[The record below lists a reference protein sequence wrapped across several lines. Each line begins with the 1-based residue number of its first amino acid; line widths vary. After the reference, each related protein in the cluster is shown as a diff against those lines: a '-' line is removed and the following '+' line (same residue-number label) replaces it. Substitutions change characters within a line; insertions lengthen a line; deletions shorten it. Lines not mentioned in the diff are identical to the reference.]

1 VKNTNP
7 LRKTIGIIGGGQLGR
22 MMIEESLR
30 MNNDFNI
37 LDAADCSCAALA
49 KNHIIGKLTD
59 GSAIRKLAEISDVL
73 TFEIEHI
80 DVETLMQLEK
90 EGKEIIPSP
99 QVLQIIQDK
108 GIQKDFFKTYQI
120 PTAPYILV
128 ETAED
133 WLNAIHKLGGEK
145 LVAKTRKDGY
155 DGKGVTIFKS
165 ADVLSNSQLIP
176 FGSPS
181 LVEVFI
187 PCQKEISVM
196 VARDIHGNIKTW
208 PVVQMEFDPHANLVT
223 FLDCPANLSVEMEHE
238 AREIALKTIE
248 KLNGVGVYAVEM
260 FLTNDNQILVN
271 EVAPRPH
278 NSGHHTIE
286 ACYTS
291 QFEQLVRILMGLPL
305 GSTDLIQPA
314 VMMNLLGADDFS
326 GTYRLQGLEEV
337 SAIEGVYVHLYGKK
351 ESKPM
356 RKMGHITVT
365 ASTLNGAKEK
375 AKQVSKLVKFVND
388 KNE

>member
-1 VKNTNP
+1 MKNSNP

-30 MNNDFNI
+30 LNNDFNI

-49 KNHIIGKLTD
+49 KNHIVGKLTD
-59 GSAIRKLAEISDVL
+59 AEAIKKLADISDVL

-80 DVETLMQLEK
+80 NVDVLIELE
-90 EGKEIIPSP
+90 EGGKEIIPSP
-99 QVLQIIQDK
+99 KVLKVIQDK
-108 GIQKDFFKTYQI
+108 GIQKEFFVTHNI
-120 PTAPYILV
+120 PTAPFVLV
-128 ETAED
+128 NTTED
-133 WLNAIHKLGGEK
+133 WLSAINKFGGEK

-155 DGKGVTIFKS
+155 DGKGVTIFKT
-165 ADVLSNSQLIP
+165 ADVLADVKNIP
-176 FGSPS
+176 FNSPS
-181 LVEVFI
+181 LIEAFI

-196 VARDIHGNIKTW
+196 VARDTQGNIKTW
-208 PVVQMEFDPHANLVT
+208 PVVEMEFDPIANLVT
-223 FLDCPANLSVEMEHE
+223 FLDCPASLSPEKEQE
-238 AREIALKTIE
+238 AREIALNTIE

-260 FLTNDNQILVN
+260 FLTQDNQILVN

-305 GSTDLIQPA
+305 GSTELIQPG

-337 SAIEGVYVHLYGKK
+337 SAMEGVYVHLYGKK

-356 RKMGHITVT
+356 RKMGHVTVT
-365 ASTLNGAKEK
+365 ASTIQQAKNK
-375 AKQVSKLVKFVND
+375 AKQVSKLVKFIAD
-388 KNE
+388 

>member
-1 VKNTNP
+1 MKNSNP

-30 MNNDFNI
+30 LNNDFNI

-59 GSAIRKLAEISDVL
+59 AEAIKKLAEISDVL

-80 DVETLMQLEK
+80 NVQALIKLE
-90 EGKEIIPSP
+90 EAGKEIIPSP
-99 QVLQIIQDK
+99 KVLQIIQDK
-108 GIQKDFFKTYQI
+108 GVQKQFFDKHNI
-120 PTAPYILV
+120 PTAPFVLV
-128 ETAED
+128 DSAED
-133 WLNAIHKLGGEK
+133 WVSAINKFGGEK

-155 DGKGVTIFKS
+155 DGKGVTIFKTTDIL
-165 ADVLSNSQLIP
+165 ADVRNIP
-176 FGSPS
+176 FSTPS
-181 LVEVFI
+181 LIEAFI

-196 VARDIHGNIKTW
+196 VARDTQGNIKTW
-208 PVVQMEFDPHANLVT
+208 PVVEMEFDPIANLVT
-223 FLDCPANLSVEMEHE
+223 FLDCPASLSPEKEHE
-238 AREIALKTIE
+238 AREIALHTIE

-260 FLTNDNQILVN
+260 FLTQDNQILVN

-291 QFEQLVRILMGLPL
+291 QFEQLVRILIGLPL
-305 GSTDLIQPA
+305 GSTELIQPG

-326 GTYRLQGLEEV
+326 GTYRLKGLEEI
-337 SAIEGVYVHLYGKK
+337 SAMEGVYVHLYGKK

-356 RKMGHITVT
+356 RKMGHVTVT
-365 ASTLNGAKEK
+365 APTLQQAKDI
-375 AKQVSKLVKFVND
+375 AKQVSKLVKFVAD
-388 KNE
+388 

>member
-1 VKNTNP
+1 MKNSNP

-30 MNNDFNI
+30 LNNDFNI

-49 KNHIIGKLTD
+49 KNHIVGKLTD
-59 GSAIRKLAEISDVL
+59 AEAIKKLADISDVL

-80 DVETLMQLEK
+80 NVDVLIELE
-90 EGKEIIPSP
+90 EGGKEIIPSP
-99 QVLQIIQDK
+99 KVLKVIQDK
-108 GIQKDFFKTYQI
+108 GIQKEFFVTHNI
-120 PTAPYILV
+120 PTAPFVLV
-128 ETAED
+128 NTTED
-133 WLNAIHKLGGEK
+133 WLSAINKFGGEK

-155 DGKGVTIFKS
+155 DGKGVTIFKT
-165 ADVLSNSQLIP
+165 ADVLADVKNIP
-176 FGSPS
+176 FNSPS
-181 LVEVFI
+181 LVEAFI

-196 VARDIHGNIKTW
+196 VARDTQGNIKTW
-208 PVVQMEFDPHANLVT
+208 PVVEMEFDPIANLVT
-223 FLDCPANLSVEMEHE
+223 FLDCPASLSPEKEQE
-238 AREIALKTIE
+238 AREIALNTIE

-260 FLTNDNQILVN
+260 FLTQDNQILVN

-305 GSTDLIQPA
+305 GSTELIQPG

-337 SAIEGVYVHLYGKK
+337 SAMEGVYVHLYGKK

-356 RKMGHITVT
+356 RKMGHVTVT
-365 ASTLNGAKEK
+365 ASTIQQAKNK
-375 AKQVSKLVKFVND
+375 AKQVSKLVKFIAD
-388 KNE
+388 

>member
-1 VKNTNP
+1 MKNSNP

-30 MNNDFNI
+30 LNNDFNI

-49 KNHIIGKLTD
+49 KNHIVGKLTD
-59 GSAIRKLAEISDVL
+59 AEAIKKLADISDVL

-80 DVETLMQLEK
+80 NVDVLIELE
-90 EGKEIIPSP
+90 EGGKEIIPSP
-99 QVLQIIQDK
+99 KVLKVIQDK
-108 GIQKDFFKTYQI
+108 GIQKEFFVTHNI
-120 PTAPYILV
+120 PTAPFVLV
-128 ETAED
+128 NTTED
-133 WLNAIHKLGGEK
+133 WLSAINKFGGEK

-155 DGKGVTIFKS
+155 DGKGVTIFKT
-165 ADVLSNSQLIP
+165 ADVLADVKNIP
-176 FGSPS
+176 FNSPS
-181 LVEVFI
+181 LIEAFI

-196 VARDIHGNIKTW
+196 VARDTQGNIKTW
-208 PVVQMEFDPHANLVT
+208 PVVEMEFDPIANLVT
-223 FLDCPANLSVEMEHE
+223 FLDCPASLSPEKEQEV
-238 AREIALKTIE
+238 REIALNTIE

-260 FLTNDNQILVN
+260 FLTQDNQILVN

-305 GSTDLIQPA
+305 GSTELIQPG

-337 SAIEGVYVHLYGKK
+337 SAMEGVYVHLYGKK

-356 RKMGHITVT
+356 RKMGHVTVT
-365 ASTLNGAKEK
+365 ASTIQQAKNK
-375 AKQVSKLVKFVND
+375 AKQVSKLVKFIAD
-388 KNE
+388 

>member
-1 VKNTNP
+1 MKNSNP

-30 MNNDFNI
+30 LNNDFNI

-49 KNHIIGKLTD
+49 KNHIVGKLTD
-59 GSAIRKLAEISDVL
+59 AEAIKKLADISDVL

-80 DVETLMQLEK
+80 NVDVLIELE
-90 EGKEIIPSP
+90 EGGKEIIPSP
-99 QVLQIIQDK
+99 KVLKVIQDK
-108 GIQKDFFKTYQI
+108 GIQKEFFVTHNI
-120 PTAPYILV
+120 PTAPFVLV
-128 ETAED
+128 NTTED
-133 WLNAIHKLGGEK
+133 WLSAINKFGGEK

-155 DGKGVTIFKS
+155 DGKGVTIFKT
-165 ADVLSNSQLIP
+165 ADVLADVKSIP
-176 FGSPS
+176 FNSPS
-181 LVEVFI
+181 LIEAFI

-196 VARDIHGNIKTW
+196 VARDTQGNIKTW
-208 PVVQMEFDPHANLVT
+208 PVVEMEFDPIANLVT
-223 FLDCPANLSVEMEHE
+223 FLDCPASLSPEKEQE
-238 AREIALKTIE
+238 AREIALNTIE

-260 FLTNDNQILVN
+260 FLTQDNQILVN

-305 GSTDLIQPA
+305 GSTELIQPG

-337 SAIEGVYVHLYGKK
+337 SAMEGVYVHLYGKK

-356 RKMGHITVT
+356 RKMGHVTVT
-365 ASTLNGAKEK
+365 ASTIQQAKNK
-375 AKQVSKLVKFVND
+375 AKQVSKLVKFIAD
-388 KNE
+388 

>member
-1 VKNTNP
+1 MKNSNP

-30 MNNDFNI
+30 LNNDFNI

-49 KNHIIGKLTD
+49 KNHIVGKLTD
-59 GSAIRKLAEISDVL
+59 TEAIKKLADISDVL

-80 DVETLMQLEK
+80 NVDVLIELE
-90 EGKEIIPSP
+90 EGGKEIIPSP
-99 QVLQIIQDK
+99 KVLKVIQDK
-108 GIQKDFFKTYQI
+108 GIQKEFFVTHNI
-120 PTAPYILV
+120 PTAPFVLV
-128 ETAED
+128 NTTED
-133 WLNAIHKLGGEK
+133 WLSAINKFGGEK

-155 DGKGVTIFKS
+155 DGKGVTIFKT
-165 ADVLSNSQLIP
+165 ADVLADVKNIP
-176 FGSPS
+176 FNSPS
-181 LVEVFI
+181 LIEAFI

-196 VARDIHGNIKTW
+196 VARDTQGNIKTW
-208 PVVQMEFDPHANLVT
+208 PVVEMEFDPIANLVT
-223 FLDCPANLSVEMEHE
+223 FLDCPASLSPEKEQE
-238 AREIALKTIE
+238 ASEIALNTIE

-260 FLTNDNQILVN
+260 FLTQDNQILVN

-305 GSTDLIQPA
+305 GSTELIQPG

-337 SAIEGVYVHLYGKK
+337 SAMEGVYVHLYGKK

-356 RKMGHITVT
+356 RKMGHVTVT
-365 ASTLNGAKEK
+365 ASTIQQAKNK
-375 AKQVSKLVKFVND
+375 AKQVSKLVKFIAD
-388 KNE
+388 

>member
-1 VKNTNP
+1 MKNTNP

-37 LDAADCSCAALA
+37 LDAADCPCAALA

-59 GSAIRKLAEISDVL
+59 GAAIRKLAEISDVL
-73 TFEIEHI
+73 TFEMEHI

-108 GIQKDFFKTYQI
+108 GVQKDFFKTHQI

-128 ETAED
+128 DKTED
-133 WLNAIHKLGGEK
+133 WLNAIHQLGGEK

-155 DGKGVTIFKS
+155 DGKGVTIFKT
-165 ADVLSNSQLIP
+165 ADVLSNLQLIP
-176 FGSPS
+176 FSSPS
-181 LVEVFI
+181 LIEVFI

-196 VARDIHGNIKTW
+196 VARDVLGNIKTW
-208 PVVQMEFDPHANLVT
+208 PIVEMEFDPNANLVT
-223 FLDCPANLSVEMEHE
+223 FLDCPANLAIEMEHE

-271 EVAPRPH
+271 EVAP
-278 NSGHHTIE
+278 SHHTIE

-305 GSTDLIQPA
+305 GSTDVIQPA
-314 VMMNLLGADDFS
+314 VMMNLLGAEDFI

-337 SAIEGVYVHLYGKK
+337 SAMEGVYVHLYGKK

-365 ASTLNGAKEK
+365 AATLNIAKEK
-375 AKQVSKLVKFVND
+375 ARQVTKLVKFVID
-388 KNE
+388 

>member
-1 VKNTNP
+1 MKNSNP

-30 MNNDFNI
+30 LNNDFNI

-49 KNHIIGKLTD
+49 KNHIVGKLTD
-59 GSAIRKLAEISDVL
+59 TEAIKKLADISDVL

-80 DVETLMQLEK
+80 NVDVLIELE
-90 EGKEIIPSP
+90 EGGKEIIPSP
-99 QVLQIIQDK
+99 KVLKVVQDK
-108 GIQKDFFKTYQI
+108 GIQKEFFVTHNI
-120 PTAPYILV
+120 PTAPFVLV
-128 ETAED
+128 NTTED
-133 WLNAIHKLGGEK
+133 WLSAINKFGGEK

-155 DGKGVTIFKS
+155 DGKGVTIFKT
-165 ADVLSNSQLIP
+165 ADVLADVKNIP
-176 FGSPS
+176 FNSPS
-181 LVEVFI
+181 LIEAFI

-196 VARDIHGNIKTW
+196 VARDTQGNIKTW
-208 PVVQMEFDPHANLVT
+208 PVVEMEFDPIANLVT
-223 FLDCPANLSVEMEHE
+223 FLDCPASLSPEKEQE
-238 AREIALKTIE
+238 ASEIALNTIE

-260 FLTNDNQILVN
+260 FLTQDNQILVN

-305 GSTDLIQPA
+305 GSTELIQPG

-337 SAIEGVYVHLYGKK
+337 SAMEGVYVHLYGKK

-356 RKMGHITVT
+356 RKMGHVTVT
-365 ASTLNGAKEK
+365 ASTIQQAKNK
-375 AKQVSKLVKFVND
+375 AKQVSKLVKFIAD
-388 KNE
+388 

>member
-1 VKNTNP
+1 VKNSNP

-30 MNNDFNI
+30 LNNDFNI

-49 KNHIIGKLTD
+49 KNHIVGKLTD
-59 GSAIRKLAEISDVL
+59 AEAIKKLADISDVL

-80 DVETLMQLEK
+80 NVDVLIELE
-90 EGKEIIPSP
+90 EGGKEIIPSP
-99 QVLQIIQDK
+99 KVLKVIQDK
-108 GIQKDFFKTYQI
+108 GIQKEFFVTHNI
-120 PTAPYILV
+120 PTAPFVLV
-128 ETAED
+128 NTTED
-133 WLNAIHKLGGEK
+133 WLSAINKFGGEK

-155 DGKGVTIFKS
+155 DGKGVTIFKT
-165 ADVLSNSQLIP
+165 ADVLADVKNIP
-176 FGSPS
+176 FNSPS
-181 LVEVFI
+181 LIEAFI

-196 VARDIHGNIKTW
+196 VARDTQGNIKTW
-208 PVVQMEFDPHANLVT
+208 PVVEMEFDPIANLVT
-223 FLDCPANLSVEMEHE
+223 FLDCPASLSPEKEQEV
-238 AREIALKTIE
+238 REIALNTIE

-260 FLTNDNQILVN
+260 FLTQDNQILVN

-305 GSTDLIQPA
+305 GSTELIQPG

-337 SAIEGVYVHLYGKK
+337 SAMEGVYVHLYGKK

-356 RKMGHITVT
+356 RKMGHVTVT
-365 ASTLNGAKEK
+365 ASTIQQAKNK
-375 AKQVSKLVKFVND
+375 AKQVSKLVKFIAD
-388 KNE
+388 